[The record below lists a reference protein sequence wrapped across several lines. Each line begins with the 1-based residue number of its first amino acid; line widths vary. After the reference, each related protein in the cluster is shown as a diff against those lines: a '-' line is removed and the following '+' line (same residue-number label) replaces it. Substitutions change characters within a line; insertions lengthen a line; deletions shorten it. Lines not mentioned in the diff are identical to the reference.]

1 MIDEQRRIEDLRTSL
16 KDKINK
22 MPIIANYDK
31 ERLTENFLSRLCP
44 DEKNEILSAFNESN
58 DNEVKEILS
67 NTIFNKLNSVLEKG
81 CEIRST
87 QNKIEVVTKT
97 HDMYESIQKYIFD
110 INVYNG
116 NDNDN
121 EEQNIDNKIP
131 YNLSQYSHP
140 NGTIIIGDEYLSI
153 TTDDY
158 KIKYQK
164 DTATNNDEFNID
176 VSGTISGTE
185 KVNFKVTKQDIPF
198 DFLSS
203 LSCREMND
211 YLSTLDHLLYSTEHP
226 LPNRPQEK
234 KQLTQEAVISIMQKA
249 QLSIQEDIKRKNNQ
263 NYNNISI
270 TKPYNGGCIFNL
282 CREYSNELVIE

>member
-1 MIDEQRRIEDLRTSL
+1 MIDEQQNIEDLQTSL
-16 KDKINK
+16 KNKINE

-31 ERLTENFLSRLCP
+31 KRLTEKFLSRLCP
-44 DEKNEILSAFNESN
+44 NQKNEILSAINESD
-58 DNEVKEILS
+58 DNKVKVKEIIS

-97 HDMYESIQKYIFD
+97 HDMYENTQKYIFD
-110 INVYNG
+110 INYNRN
-116 NDNDN
+116 ND
-121 EEQNIDNKIP
+121 EEKNIYNKNQ

-153 TTDDY
+153 KTDY
-158 KIKYQK
+158 YTIKYKK
-164 DTATNNDEFNID
+164 DTTTNNDEFNID
-176 VSGTISGTE
+176 VSSTISGTE
-185 KVNFKVTKQDIPF
+185 KVNFKVTEPEIPF

-211 YLSTLDHLLYSTEHP
+211 YLSTLDHLLYNTEQP

-234 KQLTQEAVISIMQKA
+234 KQLTQEAVISIMRQA
-249 QLSIQEDIKRKNNQ
+249 QLKIQEDIKRKKQ
-263 NYNNISI
+263 SKLQNISI
-270 TKPYNGGCIFNL
+270 TKPYNGCCIFNL
-282 CREYSNELVIE
+282 CHGYSNEQVIE